1 MDPSLEL
8 MGHLQELNGSAME
21 IPDSGVVGF
30 FSEDDYL
37 SHQSELG
44 MPFPDH
50 VSGVLP
56 AESQAP
62 AAPPQPDASVAERSL
77 GDRKRKGME
86 APVSNSQLASEAGLR
101 LLEIKKKTSNAGD
114 GHETDEAAGRPV
126 EDEYGGCTTG
136 FPL

>member
-8 MGHLQELNGSAME
+8 MGHLHELNGSAME

-62 AAPPQPDASVAERSL
+62 AAPPPQPDASVAERSL

-86 APVSNSQLASEAGLR
+86 APVSNGQLASEAGLR
-101 LLEIKKKTSNAGD
+101 LLEIKKKTSNVHAVLYLIVQL
-114 GHETDEAAGRPV
+114 TV
-126 EDEYGGCTTG
+126 IFITS
-136 FPL
+136 FP